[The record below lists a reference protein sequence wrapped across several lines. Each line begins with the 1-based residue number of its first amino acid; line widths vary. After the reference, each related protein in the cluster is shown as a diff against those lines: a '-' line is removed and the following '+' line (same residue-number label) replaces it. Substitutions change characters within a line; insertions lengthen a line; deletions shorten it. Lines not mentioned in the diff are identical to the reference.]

1 MYDPKYFQKAS
12 ARTTPS
18 QLSPLPSVRKGPVAV
33 INVKP
38 DKKAEIRPAGNSYIE
53 RLALKK
59 AEEESY
65 YELWH
70 KQFQEEVKKKV
81 RAEPEKQPVCNLCV
95 QQRFTY
101 IIVCIY
107 PFSVWN

>member
-1 MYDPKYFQKAS
+1 M
-12 ARTTPS
+12 
-18 QLSPLPSVRKGPVAV
+18 AV
-33 INVKP
+33 IKVKP

-70 KQFQEEVKKKV
+70 KQFQDEVKKKV
-81 RAEPEKQPVCNLCV
+81 RAEPEKQPVSINIYALVLKLCISDE
-95 QQRFTY
+95 RLLRRD
-101 IIVCIY
+101 C
-107 PFSVWN
+107 